1 MEKAKKL
8 ILEELL
14 DDDEIV
20 DPVDGLT
27 IGDVN
32 VEVPAPEVNLTPEET
47 KNMHVWTI
55 SDVLTPELEIYSQL
69 TSTLTNPELDETIKS
84 VLSSVA
90 EDTALII
97 GKLQQAF
104 KEATDEITAGV
115 IGDGEEAAQE
125 IAVADDAVED
135 KESETEDK

>member
-1 MEKAKKL
+1 MEKVKKL

-14 DDDEIV
+14 DDGEEV
-20 DPVDGLT
+20 DPVDELT

-32 VEVPAPEVNLTPEET
+32 VEVPTPEVNLTPEET

-55 SDVLTPELEIYSQL
+55 SDVLTPELEIYSNL

-104 KEATDEITAGV
+104 KEATDEATADV

-125 IAVADDAVED
+125 IAVAEETPVED
-135 KESETEDK
+135 TESEDK